1 MRLDKFISNNSK
13 YSRSEVKK
21 FIKKG
26 ILINGKLIKD
36 AKYDVNLD
44 NDMVIFEGIEF
55 KHIENIY
62 IMLNKPQGYV
72 SATRDARDKTVLDLL
87 SDEDKIKN
95 IFPVGRLDKDTE
107 GLIFLTNDGHLSH
120 KLISP
125 QKNIFKKY
133 YVEVDGELNE
143 EEVKLFE
150 SGVIID
156 KDYMCKPAILEII
169 EAKKMKSSAYIQI
182 SEGKF
187 HQIKKMMKV
196 VGMNVI
202 YLKRLSIGK
211 LKLDDNL
218 KLGEYRYLNDEEV
231 KELI

>member
-196 VGMNVI
+196 AGMNVI

>member
-1 MRLDKFISNNSK
+1 
-13 YSRSEVKK
+13 
-21 FIKKG
+21 
-26 ILINGKLIKD
+26 
-36 AKYDVNLD
+36 
-44 NDMVIFEGIEF
+44 
-55 KHIENIY
+55 
-62 IMLNKPQGYV
+62 
-72 SATRDARDKTVLDLL
+72 DARDKTVLDLL

-169 EAKKMKSSAYIQI
+169 EAKKMKSSAYIQ
-182 SEGKF
+182 
-187 HQIKKMMKV
+187 
-196 VGMNVI
+196 
-202 YLKRLSIGK
+202 
-211 LKLDDNL
+211 
-218 KLGEYRYLNDEEV
+218 
-231 KELI
+231 